1 MSAGPPLLLPTDR
14 RVLAADLCRFLA
26 CGAEDPSVSVEQLAR
41 AAREIADILGDTDDS
56 TVTGRRPALRVIE
69 GGRL

>member
-26 CGAEDPSVSVEQLAR
+26 CGAEDPSVSLEQLAR
-41 AAREIADILGDTDDS
+41 AAREIADFLGDTDPCDAARP
-56 TVTGRRPALRVIE
+56 RRSLRVID
-69 GGRL
+69 GGRV